1 MVKVIVTGAGG
12 RMGTRLVSLI
22 KETPNLQLVGA
33 VERKGHPAVGADAG
47 ETAGCGRLG
56 VAVTDNLAALADR
69 AQVLVEFTSPDATL
83 MHLAIMAASRKAM
96 VIGTTGFSAEQLAG
110 LRELAKG
117 IPCVFAPNMSV
128 GVNVLLKMLPQI
140 ARTLG
145 EDYDIEVLEAHHRL
159 KKDAPSGT
167 ALKMAQ
173 VLAEA
178 MGKALDAVAAYGRK
192 GMIGERKRGEIG
204 SSSRRLSWPCA
215 MSTCPASP
223 VSASCVTSSPSTR
236 TPRRSWSPAWMT
248 LGSPT
253 SPWSKARTA
262 MSSSRSSPMRF

>member
-22 KETPNLQLVGA
+22 KETPNLVLVGA
-33 VERKGHPAVGADAG
+33 VERKGYPAVGADAG

-69 AQVLVEFTSPDATL
+69 AQVLIEFTSPDATL

-96 VIGTTGFSAEQLAG
+96 VIGTTGLSAEQLAG
-110 LRELAKG
+110 LRELAKAV
-117 IPCVFAPNMSV
+117 PCVVAPIMSV
-128 GVNVLLKMLPQI
+128 GVNVLLKMLLHI

-145 EDYDIEVLEAHHRL
+145 EDYDIEVLEAHHHL

-178 MGKALDAVAAYGRK
+178 MGKALEAVAAYGRK
-192 GMIGERKRGEIG
+192 GMIGERTRGEIG
-204 SSSRRLSWPCA
+204 MQVIRAGGSLRDP
-215 MSTCPASP
+215 P
-223 VSASCVTSSPSTR
+223 VLFGGLRDRIEGPDR
-236 TPRRSWSPAWMT
+236 
-248 LGSPT
+248 
-253 SPWSKARTA
+253 
-262 MSSSRSSPMRF
+262 

>member
-22 KETPNLQLVGA
+22 KETPNLVLVGA

-69 AQVLVEFTSPDATL
+69 AQVLIEFTSPDATL
-83 MHLAIMAASRKAM
+83 MHLAVMAAPRKAL
-96 VIGTTGFSAEQLAG
+96 VIGATRFSAEQLAG
-110 LRELAKG
+110 LRELAKA

-128 GVNVLLKMLPQI
+128 GGNVLLKMLPPI

-159 KKDAPSGT
+159 KKDAPRGT
-167 ALKMAQ
+167 ALEMAQ
-173 VLAEA
+173 VLAGALGEA
-178 MGKALDAVAAYGRK
+178 PDAGAAYG
-192 GMIGERKRGEIG
+192 
-204 SSSRRLSWPCA
+204 
-215 MSTCPASP
+215 
-223 VSASCVTSSPSTR
+223 
-236 TPRRSWSPAWMT
+236 
-248 LGSPT
+248 
-253 SPWSKARTA
+253 
-262 MSSSRSSPMRF
+262 